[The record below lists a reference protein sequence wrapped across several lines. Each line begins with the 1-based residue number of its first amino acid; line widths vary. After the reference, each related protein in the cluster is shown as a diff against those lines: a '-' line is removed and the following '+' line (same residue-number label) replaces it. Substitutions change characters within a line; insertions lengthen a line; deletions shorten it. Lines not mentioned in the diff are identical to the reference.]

1 MPIHVRQGGPAM
13 RLTGVSQDQMDGRQS
28 EEGKENDKIYMSL
41 TNMYVRYT
49 QLYLYVYMYTQ
60 VYW

>member
-1 MPIHVRQGGPAM
+1 M